1 MQGYRHL
8 IPFRIVGEVVNWH
21 GLTVEQVKSKKEAL
35 AKVKRDGI
43 RSLNEGYSKEV
54 PVHFALII

>member
-1 MQGYRHL
+1 MPGYRHL

-21 GLTVEQVKSKKEAL
+21 GHTVEQVKSKKEAL

-43 RSLNEGYSKEV
+43 RSLNEG
-54 PVHFALII
+54 